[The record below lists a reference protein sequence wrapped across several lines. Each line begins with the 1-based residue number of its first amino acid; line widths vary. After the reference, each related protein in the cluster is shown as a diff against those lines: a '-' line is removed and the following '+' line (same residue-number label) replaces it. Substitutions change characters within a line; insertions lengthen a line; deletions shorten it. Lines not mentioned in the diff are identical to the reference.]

1 MSDTGGHQKKPER
14 VRKQSAI
21 QKIRRRV
28 AGRDPAEVLAFERRC
43 LVVASV
49 GLLLAFLLWCIAVST
64 DFLVPRSAGEWRPH
78 LCESQQ
84 QLLRPQPLWPVDHLQ
99 IWYLNG
105 TQEGAANYTRT
116 ETAFAIITFLL
127 IVMGF
132 GFALYTFKEPR
143 YMFKRLAAGV
153 HFIAAGCSPVV
164 VIEVVINSV
173 EYEEQYLTA
182 RHPKGAIWTYG
193 YSFVFA
199 CLTFVALPS
208 SVGSPFCI
216 CSRKKKG
223 DRSGQGTISISFA
236 PGELKIVC
244 RSQYHLNLRT
254 ENRLQIL
261 ISFAPGELKIVW
273 VRSQY
278 RLHLEN

>member
-1 MSDTGGHQKKPER
+1 MSDTGGQKKKPER

-43 LVVASV
+43 LVVASA

-64 DFLVPRSAGEWRPH
+64 DFWFHVIPESGAPIYVNRSNSFFVRSHSG
-78 LCESQQ
+78 
-84 QLLRPQPLWPVDHLQ
+84 LWT
-99 IWYLNG
+99 ICKFKYLNG
-105 TQEGAANYTRT
+105 TQEGPQVRSCHNHRLFPTKEFIEKNSEVDRTILDYTRT

-153 HFIAAGCSPVV
+153 HFIAAGCSLV

-199 CLTFVALPS
+199 CLTFVVLL
-208 SVGSPFCI
+208 VCGLTFLI

-223 DRSGQGTISISFA
+223 DRSGQGTGVDDE
-236 PGELKIVC
+236 P
-244 RSQYHLNLRT
+244 H
-254 ENRLQIL
+254 IL
-261 ISFAPGELKIVW
+261 G
-273 VRSQY
+273 RM
-278 RLHLEN
+278 